1 MIIKSVSQREVPM
14 NLDELESGSLCK
26 IVKIHA
32 NDALKYK
39 LLDMGFVAGAQVN
52 VVREAPLYDP
62 MELKIHNYLLSLRK
76 SEAQLVEV
84 ERL

>member
-1 MIIKSVSQREVPM
+1 M

-26 IVKIHA
+26 VVKIHA

-39 LLDMGFVAGAQVN
+39 LLDMGFVAGAQIS

-62 MELKIHNYLLSLRK
+62 MELRIHNYLLSLRK

>member
-39 LLDMGFVAGAQVN
+39 LLDMGFVAGAQVS